1 MKTVLLA
8 IAIAATPVATAFAQA
23 PVIQISGANF
33 RPLPLAL
40 PAPMAT
46 DADARAKASEFDDA
60 LSFDLAASGIFQP
73 LDRKSFIADPRE
85 GVTLASIN
93 FGRWANV
100 GAEALVKTQLF
111 VEGGNLRGEL
121 RLFNVPGSKED
132 LKLSQSV
139 PMRDARRLAHLF
151 ADGLYNFFTREPGPF
166 QSRIAFTRRSGSAK
180 DIWVADWD
188 GKNARALTAGGI
200 NVLPA
205 LVPDG
210 AGVAFTSYLRGHP
223 EIFVQRPG
231 AQPAPVV
238 TGTLATGVAYS
249 PDGRRMA
256 YSMAQG
262 EATQIFVAN
271 ADGSGAKAI
280 TNTPFLLNS
289 SPSWSP
295 DGKRIAFVSNRGG
308 SPQIYA
314 MNADGSDP
322 KRLTFQGN
330 YNQTPDWSPRGDL
343 IAFTARDERNAFD
356 LFTVNVQ
363 NGKVTRLTQDQGNN
377 EEPTFAPNGRLIMFT
392 SNRGGTPTLH
402 VMTYDGNNQKPLPI
416 EKAQNLT
423 PDWGR

>member
-1 MKTVLLA
+1 MKTLCVLFVALLA
-8 IAIAATPVATAFAQA
+8 SAALAQA

-40 PAPMAT
+40 PPPMTT
-46 DADARAKASEFDDA
+46 DSEARGRAQEFDDA

-85 GVTLASIN
+85 GVTVASIN
-93 FGRWANV
+93 FSRWANV
-100 GAEALVKTQLF
+100 GAEALVKIQLF
-111 VEGGNLRGEL
+111 SDGGNLRGEL
-121 RLFNVPGSKED
+121 RLFNVPGAKED

-151 ADGLYNFFTREPGPF
+151 ADGLYNFYTREPGPY
-166 QSRIAFTRRSGSAK
+166 QSRITFTRRSGSSK

-188 GKNARALTAGGI
+188 GKNGRALTAGGI

-231 AQPAPVV
+231 SQPTPVV
-238 TGTLATGVAYS
+238 SGVMATGVSFS

-256 YSMAQG
+256 YSLAQG
-262 EATQIFVAN
+262 EAAQIFVAN
-271 ADGSGAKAI
+271 PDGSGAKAI
-280 TNTPFLLNS
+280 TNTPFLINS
-289 SPSWSP
+289 SPTWSP
-295 DGKRIAFVSNRGG
+295 DGKKLAFVSNRGG
-308 SPQIYA
+308 SPQIYS

-363 NGKVTRLTQDQGNN
+363 NGKVTRLTQDHGNN
-377 EEPTFAPNGRLIMFT
+377 EEPTFAPNGRLILFT
-392 SNRGGTPTLH
+392 SNRSGTPTLH

-416 EKAQNLT
+416 DRAQNLT